1 VGVGGGGGVGGW
13 VARDR
18 KLLWFY
24 TQTLILKKQLLLRK
38 IGIKPEFIYESTN
51 KNNKIYVGSAINLIK
66 RFYMYCSIKHLAGA
80 KSSLI
85 CKALRKYGHSL
96 FSFGVLEYCDKKDI
110 YIREQ
115 YYIDTLNPEY
125 NISRVAGSPLGVIRS
140 KETKAKI
147 AAARS
152 GCMHS
157 VETKTKISVGVFGR
171 KHTEQAL
178 IKMREAKK
186 DNKHPLFGKTHT
198 EETKTKMSVASPSSG
213 FSPSPVSL
221 IIHHKREAKRGG
233 GEGKYEGCIEY
244 KNIYIF

>member
-1 VGVGGGGGVGGW
+1 
-13 VARDR
+13 
-18 KLLWFY
+18 
-24 TQTLILKKQLLLRK
+24 
-38 IGIKPEFIYESTN
+38 
-51 KNNKIYVGSAINLIK
+51 
-66 RFYMYCSIKHLAGA
+66 MYCSIKHLAGA

-198 EETKTKMSVASPSSG
+198 EETKTKMSVASPSWLSW
-213 FSPSPVSL
+213 
-221 IIHHKREAKRGG
+221 KRSFQERRLFPFPPKRGG
-233 GEGKYEGCIEY
+233 RGEIRGMHRARCARATLKKVI
-244 KNIYIF
+244 KIV

>member
-1 VGVGGGGGVGGW
+1 
-13 VARDR
+13 
-18 KLLWFY
+18 
-24 TQTLILKKQLLLRK
+24 
-38 IGIKPEFIYESTN
+38 
-51 KNNKIYVGSAINLIK
+51 
-66 RFYMYCSIKHLAGA
+66 MYCSIKHLAGA

-178 IKMREAKK
+178 IKMSPPHAPPLS
-186 DNKHPLFGKTHT
+186 HPPPTTHVWRWGLGKGHFYWPFIQDLYR
-198 EETKTKMSVASPSSG
+198 S
-213 FSPSPVSL
+213 
-221 IIHHKREAKRGG
+221 
-233 GEGKYEGCIEY
+233 
-244 KNIYIF
+244 